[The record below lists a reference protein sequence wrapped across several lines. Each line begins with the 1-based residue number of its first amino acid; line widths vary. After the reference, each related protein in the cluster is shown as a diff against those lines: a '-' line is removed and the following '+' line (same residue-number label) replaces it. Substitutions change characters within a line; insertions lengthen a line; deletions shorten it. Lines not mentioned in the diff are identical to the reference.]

1 MTLRILALAFCA
13 SLPLTGCGSL
23 LATMH
28 ADPIQDEPSERTLAQ
43 QIEDESIETKA
54 KVNLHAANEA
64 FFDAN
69 LAIVSYNGYVLLAG
83 QVRTVALKNQAT
95 EVVREIHGVRR
106 IYNEL
111 EIASPSSAMTRSS
124 DTWITAKVKAW
135 LLGRSDTE
143 GTRVKVVT
151 ENGVVYLMGLV
162 TREEA
167 QRISEVAADISGVQR
182 VVRLFELVD
191 QGLGSSYLTIFREGR
206 PSGLIGSGGGSSGGS
221 VDSSGSNTIPWP
233 FSLA

>member
-1 MTLRILALAFCA
+1 MNGISLALTVCASLALA
-13 SLPLTGCGSL
+13 GCGSFL
-23 LATMH
+23 KTIE
-28 ADPIQDEPSERTLAQ
+28 ADPIHDEPAERTLAR

-54 KVNLHAANEA
+54 EVNIHAANEA
-64 FFDAN
+64 FYDAN

-83 QVRTVALKNQAT
+83 QVGTEALKAQAT
-95 EVVREIHGVRR
+95 EVVRKIRGVRR

-124 DTWITAKVKAW
+124 DTWITAKVKTW

-151 ENGVVYLMGLV
+151 EDGVVYLMGLV

-167 QRISEVAADISGVQR
+167 ERISAVAADISGVQR
-182 VVRLFELVD
+182 VVRLFELV
-191 QGLGSSYLTIFREGR
+191 
-206 PSGLIGSGGGSSGGS
+206 
-221 VDSSGSNTIPWP
+221 N
-233 FSLA
+233 